1 MRATEEM
8 ASQSIT
14 KSADVPEGLDE
25 LGLVICC
32 APYGSGAAL
41 LLVPDPVLA
50 SCKALAG
57 SHPQNS
63 YHAASN
69 SPEDSSKGFAAPR
82 EAHAQ
87 ATAAGEASL
96 ARDLP

>member
-1 MRATEEM
+1 M
-8 ASQSIT
+8 AQ
-14 KSADVPEGLDE
+14 GLRFC
-25 LGLVICC
+25 LFQTRL
-32 APYGSGAAL
+32 
-41 LLVPDPVLA
+41 LA